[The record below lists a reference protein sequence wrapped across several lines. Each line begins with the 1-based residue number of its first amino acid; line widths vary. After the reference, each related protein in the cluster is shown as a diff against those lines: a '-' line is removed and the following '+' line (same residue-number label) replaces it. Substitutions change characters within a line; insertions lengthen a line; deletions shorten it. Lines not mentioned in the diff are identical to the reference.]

1 MLKCVL
7 SMFHNSLLAF
17 LGAAWQTSDARW
29 ALLVQQVIGKYSMK
43 LYGLKNCDSC
53 KKALL
58 QLSTVGHEI
67 AFFDIRTDPL
77 DHSQIADLLTRHGD
91 QVLLNRKST
100 TWRNLAESDRLLS
113 PKTLLA
119 IHPTLIKRPII
130 FYDGSSYI
138 GWSRDVQTAL
148 GVE

>member
-1 MLKCVL
+1 M
-7 SMFHNSLLAF
+7 
-17 LGAAWQTSDARW
+17 AWQTSDAQR
-29 ALLVQQVIGKYSMK
+29 ALVMHLVIGNYSMR

-58 QLSTVGHEI
+58 QLSTAGHEI

-77 DHSQIADLLTRHGD
+77 DHSQIADLLIRHGD

-113 PKTLLA
+113 PTTLLA
-119 IHPTLIKRPII
+119 MHPILIKRPII

-138 GWSRDVQTAL
+138 GWSRDVQKAL
-148 GVE
+148 SVE

>member
-1 MLKCVL
+1 M
-7 SMFHNSLLAF
+7 
-17 LGAAWQTSDARW
+17 
-29 ALLVQQVIGKYSMK
+29 
-43 LYGLKNCDSC
+43 
-53 KKALL
+53 
-58 QLSTVGHEI
+58 QLSSAGHEI

-77 DHSQIADLLTRHGD
+77 DHSQIADLLIRHGD

-113 PKTLLA
+113 PTTLLA
-119 IHPTLIKRPII
+119 MHPTLIKRPII

-148 GVE
+148 GLD